1 VNTCDTTAHIGTCSK
16 TEMAHAALV
25 DAVDAATS
33 TSINFFG
40 SEDDFLSE
48 DLFNDIP
55 ADAGAKKQR
64 KDRVEWIRMDGMYTK
79 SLAKAKL
86 LVRHH

>member
-1 VNTCDTTAHIGTCSK
+1 MNTCDTTACGALRQWYRHFQK
-16 TEMAHAALV
+16 MAHAALV
-25 DAVDAATS
+25 DAAD
-33 TSINFFG
+33 INFFG

-55 ADAGAKKQR
+55 ADADAKQQR
-64 KDRVEWIRMDGMYTK
+64 KDRVEWTRMDGMFTK

-86 LVRHH
+86 LVHRH

>member
-1 VNTCDTTAHIGTCSK
+1 MNTCDTTAHAALSSFGVGTFK
-16 TEMAHAALV
+16 KMAHAA
-25 DAVDAATS
+25 DAA
-33 TSINFFG
+33 SINFFG

-55 ADAGAKKQR
+55 ADADAKKQR
-64 KDRVEWIRMDGMYTK
+64 KDRVEWTRMDGMFTK

-86 LVRHH
+86 LVHRH